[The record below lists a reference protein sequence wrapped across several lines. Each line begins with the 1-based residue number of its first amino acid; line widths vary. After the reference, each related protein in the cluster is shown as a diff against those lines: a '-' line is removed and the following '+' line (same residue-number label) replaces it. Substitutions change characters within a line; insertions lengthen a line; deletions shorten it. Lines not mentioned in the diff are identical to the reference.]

1 MEREELRR
9 LLKQR
14 PFRPFRVLVSDG
26 RIFDIHY
33 PEMNLLARS
42 FIKIGIPEAG
52 VANPICDH
60 LEFVPLAQIVRV
72 EPLPDAVPP
81 VAS

>member
-1 MEREELRR
+1 MDHEELRR

-14 PFRPFRVLVSDG
+14 PFKPFRVLVSDG
-26 RIFDIHY
+26 RTFDVHY
-33 PEMNLLARS
+33 PEMNQLARS
-42 FIKIGIPEAG
+42 FIKIGIPA
-52 VANPICDH
+52 ADLPRPICDH

-72 EPLPDAVPP
+72 EPLADTVPP

>member
-26 RIFDIHY
+26 RIYDVRY
-33 PEMNLLARS
+33 PEMNLLGPS
-42 FIKIGIPEAG
+42 FIKIGIPEPG
-52 VANPICDH
+52 PNPICDH
-60 LEFVPLAQIVRV
+60 TEFVRLAQIVRV
-72 EPLPDAVPP
+72 EPLPDAAPP